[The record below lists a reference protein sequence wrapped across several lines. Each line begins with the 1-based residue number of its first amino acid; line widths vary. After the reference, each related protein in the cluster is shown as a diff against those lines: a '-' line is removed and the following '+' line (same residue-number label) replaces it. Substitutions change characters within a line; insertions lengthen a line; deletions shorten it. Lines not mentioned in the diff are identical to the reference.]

1 MMNRTTLLMR
11 WIEGLIARRR
21 RAGCKSEPRH
31 AALVLRACACVRLG
45 DIDQAED
52 LLDSNLLPTRDA
64 ARLNLLGVIFE
75 KRGRWAEARRFYG
88 RAMRADRAFEAA
100 RQNLRRWFEL
110 DTFGRTNF
118 PLLLGDERPRL
129 WWLRRQAIAGVEQSQ
144 RAQGLIA
151 IGGTRYDN

>member
-1 MMNRTTLLMR
+1 MKNLTTLLMR

-21 RAGCKSEPRH
+21 RAGCESEPRR

-52 LLDSNLLPTRDA
+52 LLDSDLLPTRDA

-110 DTFGRTNF
+110 ETFGHTDL
-118 PLLLGDERPRL
+118 PMLLGDEQPQL
-129 WWLRRQAIAGVEQSQ
+129 WWLRRGAVAGGVQSQ

-151 IGGTRYDN
+151 IGGTHHDN